1 MDEISNKALL
11 IATGLFVT
19 LIITSSVLFIID
31 QIKNIYSQ
39 VYETN
44 ISLQDRFNEFE
55 EYDNTTKTGIDVLNT
70 VKKYR
75 DVNNVD
81 IVVIKD
87 TNKDTLDTV
96 DLKKGYIANNS
107 LDGDKLDEDKLQEI
121 SEIVYVTTMQLN
133 EDTGSVTIT
142 FTKK

>member
-1 MDEISNKALL
+1 MDEMSNKALL

-19 LIITSSVLFIID
+19 LIITSSVLFILD

-75 DVNNVD
+75 DVNNVN

-133 EDTGSVTIT
+133 EDTGSVIIT